1 MDAISKPS
9 NSVMLPKN
17 TCTFIDG
24 DPFLAKV
31 QEINRDKKKF
41 DQDPC
46 ANPGDLTASAFCL
59 EGLVAA

>member
-17 TCTFIDG
+17 TGTFVDG

-46 ANPGDLTASAFCL
+46 VNPGDLTASAFCL